1 MNGKSVMTDRGDSKA
16 AAAVD
21 VSLYRDG
28 PLALVDDDG
37 EVRVYAYD
45 EKLRRPV
52 VDEERTRSLDPEFVE
67 HLKWLDEY
75 RKIHG
80 GGTDGG
86 ADAFGCQ
93 NDRGHAP
100 GL

>member
-1 MNGKSVMTDRGDSKA
+1 MTDRGDSKA

-52 VDEERTRSLDPEFVE
+52 VDEERTRRLDPEFVE
-67 HLKWLDEY
+67 HLKWLDEC

-80 GGTDGG
+80 GGSGG
-86 ADAFGCQ
+86 CEDAFGRQ
-93 NDRGHAP
+93 DDRGHAP